1 MGMELGMYTF
11 GDVGDASPGQ
21 RIREVLERVRL
32 AEEVGLDYVG
42 IGEHH
47 RPDYAISSP
56 STVIAAALA
65 QTSRITVG
73 SAVTV
78 LSTEDPV
85 RVYQQFTTMDLLSQG
100 RVELL
105 AGRGSFIE
113 SYPLFGAS
121 LDDYDELYDEKIQLL
136 LRLDA
141 ERADHVAGAV
151 PAGARRRPGA
161 PPPATAST
169 CAIAVATGGNPQS
182 SVRAGLLGLPISYAI
197 IGGQPAQ
204 FAPLVDLYRRAHAQS
219 GHAAAD
225 AVRVRRR
232 AWASSPTDGKAARDF
247 FYPYWL
253 ESMRRISSERG
264 FPMPNRISYESQA
277 ARGGAYFV
285 GEPEQVAERIVA
297 LHGVLHHDR
306 QSFQMDL
313 SGVPQTESLRSIEL
327 LGHRGRAPGPRG
339 PGSVHPARLV
349 GPHRQLDAVPGAELV
364 HEAAQVRL
372 HGAQADVQLVG
383 DLGVRP
389 PAGHRDAAP
398 PPRARSAA
406 PRAAGPGCASR
417 WRRTRRAAAP

>member
-1 MGMELGMYTF
+1 MIMELGFYTF
-11 GDVGDASPGQ
+11 GDVHPDPVSGATVSPGQ
-21 RIREVLERVRL
+21 RLREVLERIRL

-85 RVYQQFTTMDLLSQG
+85 RVYQQFTTMDLLSEG

-121 LDDYDELYDEKIQLL
+121 LDDYDALYDEKIQLL
-136 LRLDA
+136 LQLDEA
-141 ERADHVAGAV
+141 ERITWQGRFR
-151 PAGARRRPGA
+151 PALDDALVLPRP
-161 PPPATAST
+161 SREHLR
-169 CAIAVATGGNPQS
+169 IAVATGGNPQS
-182 SVRAGLLGLPISYAI
+182 SVRAGVLGLPISYAI

-204 FAPLVDLYRRAHAQS
+204 FAPLVDLYRRAHEQS
-219 GHAAAD
+219 GHD
-225 AVRVRRR
+225 
-232 AWASSPTDGKAARDF
+232 ASSRFVSVAGMGFVAEDGKAARDY

-253 ESMRRISSERG
+253 ESMRRISAERG

-277 ARGGAYFV
+277 SPGGAYFI

-297 LHGVLHHDR
+297 LHEVLHHDR
-306 QSFQMDL
+306 QAFQMDL
-313 SGVPQTESLRSIEL
+313 SGVPQRESLRSIEL
-327 LGHRGRAPGPRG
+327 LGTKVAP
-339 PGSVHPARLV
+339 LV
-349 GPHRQLDAVPGAELV
+349 R
-364 HEAAQVRL
+364 EA
-372 HGAQADVQLVG
+372 
-383 DLGVRP
+383 LG
-389 PAGHRDAAP
+389 HT
-398 PPRARSAA
+398 S
-406 PRAAGPGCASR
+406 
-417 WRRTRRAAAP
+417 

>member
-1 MGMELGMYTF
+1 MELGMYTF

-21 RIREVLERVRL
+21 RLRDVLERVRL
-32 AEEVGLDYVG
+32 VEEVGLDYVG

-65 QTSRITVG
+65 QTERITVG

-85 RVYQQFTTMDLLSQG
+85 RVYQQFTTMDLLSEG

-113 SYPLFGAS
+113 SYALFGAS
-121 LDDYDELYDEKIQLL
+121 LEDYDELYDEKIRLL
-136 LRLDA
+136 LQLDA
-141 ERADHVAGAV
+141 AERTTWQGRFR
-151 PAGARRRPGA
+151 PALDDALILPRPHGEHLR
-161 PPPATAST
+161 
-169 CAIAVATGGNPQS
+169 IAVATGGNPQS
-182 SVRAGLLGLPISYAI
+182 SVRAGLLGLPVSYAI

-219 GHAAAD
+219 EAAASAPFVSVAGMGFLAD
-225 AVRVRRR
+225 
-232 AWASSPTDGKAARDF
+232 DGKAARDY

-253 ESMRRISSERG
+253 ESMRRISAERG

-297 LHGVLHHDR
+297 LHGVLNHDR

-313 SGVPQTESLRSIEL
+313 SGVPQKESLRAIEL
-327 LGHRGRAPGPRG
+327 LGTE
-339 PGSVHPARLV
+339 V
-349 GPHRQLDAVPGAELV
+349 
-364 HEAAQVRL
+364 
-372 HGAQADVQLVG
+372 
-383 DLGVRP
+383 
-389 PAGHRDAAP
+389 
-398 PPRARSAA
+398 A
-406 PRAAGPGCASR
+406 PRVREALGQSIRPDS
-417 WRRTRRAAAP
+417 

>member
-1 MGMELGMYTF
+1 MVMELGLYTF
-11 GDVGDASPGQ
+11 GDVHPDPTTGAQVSPGQ

-65 QTSRITVG
+65 QTSRLTVG

-85 RVYQQFTTMDLLSQG
+85 RVYQQFATMDLLSEG

-121 LDDYDELYDEKIQLL
+121 LDDYDDLYDEKIQLL

-141 ERADHVAGAV
+141 AYRTTWQGRFRPALDDALVLPRPFDH
-151 PAGARRRPGA
+151 PGRGQHLR
-161 PPPATAST
+161 
-169 CAIAVATGGNPQS
+169 IAVATGGNPQS
-182 SVRAGLLGLPISYAI
+182 SVRAGVLGLPISYAI

-204 FAPLVDLYRRAHAQS
+204 FAPLVDLYRRAHAES
-219 GHAAAD
+219 GHAESDRFVSVAGMGFFAQ
-225 AVRVRRR
+225 
-232 AWASSPTDGKAARDF
+232 DGKQARDF

-285 GEPEQVAERIVA
+285 GEPEQIAERIVA
-297 LHGVLHHDR
+297 LHEVLHHDR

-313 SGVPQTESLRSIEL
+313 SGVPQAESLRSIEL
-327 LGHRGRAPGPRG
+327 LGTQVAP
-339 PGSVHPARLV
+339 LV
-349 GPHRQLDAVPGAELV
+349 REALGA
-364 HEAAQVRL
+364 
-372 HGAQADVQLVG
+372 
-383 DLGVRP
+383 
-389 PAGHRDAAP
+389 
-398 PPRARSAA
+398 
-406 PRAAGPGCASR
+406 
-417 WRRTRRAAAP
+417 

>member
-1 MGMELGMYTF
+1 MELGMYTF
-11 GDVGDASPGQ
+11 GDVGSHDSPGQ
-21 RIREVLERVRL
+21 RLRDVLERVRL
-32 AEEVGLDYVG
+32 GEEVGLDYVG

-85 RVYQQFTTMDLLSQG
+85 RVYQQFTTMDLLSEG

-113 SYPLFGAS
+113 SYALFGAS
-121 LDDYDELYDEKIQLL
+121 LEDYDELYDEKIRLL
-136 LRLDA
+136 LQLDA
-141 ERADHVAGAV
+141 AERTTWQGRFR
-151 PAGARRRPGA
+151 PALDDALILPRPHGEHLR
-161 PPPATAST
+161 
-169 CAIAVATGGNPQS
+169 IAVATGGNPQS
-182 SVRAGLLGLPISYAI
+182 SVRAGLLGLPVSYAI

-204 FAPLVDLYRRAHAQS
+204 FAPLVDLYRRAHARS
-219 GHAAAD
+219 EAAT
-225 AVRVRRR
+225 
-232 AWASSPTDGKAARDF
+232 SSPFVSVAGMGFLADDGKAARDY

-253 ESMRRISSERG
+253 ESMRRISAERG

-297 LHGVLHHDR
+297 LHGVLNHDR

-313 SGVPQTESLRSIEL
+313 SGVPQKESLRAIEL
-327 LGHRGRAPGPRG
+327 LGTE
-339 PGSVHPARLV
+339 V
-349 GPHRQLDAVPGAELV
+349 
-364 HEAAQVRL
+364 
-372 HGAQADVQLVG
+372 
-383 DLGVRP
+383 
-389 PAGHRDAAP
+389 
-398 PPRARSAA
+398 A
-406 PRAAGPGCASR
+406 PRVREALGQSIRPDS
-417 WRRTRRAAAP
+417 